1 MNISVHTLRGYHKK
15 RGMVVGKASAV
26 DVIYRGTALQD
37 WGGQRPQ
44 SQAAERV
51 YRLWL

>member
-1 MNISVHTLRGYHKK
+1 MNTSVHTLRGHHKK
-15 RGMVVGKASAV
+15 RGMVVGKASAL
-26 DVIYRGTALQD
+26 DVIYRETPLQD

-44 SQAAERV
+44 SQAVEHV